1 MSFEIITAVA
11 AVGTFLVIAATAV
24 AAFVQLRHL
33 SGSNSIT
40 ALTESREVL
49 ESDEFAA
56 AQRFVAFTLPDLI
69 KDPDV
74 RRRLTESPIGED
86 LRSLTVVGN
95 VLESLGSFVRHG
107 IVDRQIVIS
116 LWSEVV
122 VRNWEALAPAIAIM
136 RRSTGPMLWEQFEY
150 LARIS
155 KDWIDSHPQGDYPP
169 GVAHMPVNDVWLEAD
184 KVAEANR

>member
-1 MSFEIITAVA
+1 LSLEIITAVA
-11 AVGTFLVIAATAV
+11 AVGTFLVIAATAF

-49 ESDEFAA
+49 ESAEFDA
-56 AQRFVAFTLPDLI
+56 AQRFVAFALPDLI
-69 KDPDV
+69 KDPEV

-86 LRSLTVVGN
+86 LRSVTVVGN

-107 IVDRQIVIS
+107 IVDRQIVVS

-122 VRNWEALAPAIAIM
+122 VRNWEALAPAVAIM
-136 RRSTGPMLWEQFEY
+136 RRSGGPALWEQFEY
-150 LARIS
+150 LARVS
-155 KDWIDSHPQGDYPP
+155 KDWLDSHPQGDYPP
-169 GVAHMPVNDVWLEAD
+169 GVAHMPITDVWLDAD
-184 KVAEANR
+184 RVAETKR